1 MTQTQRLDVRE
12 LINRNPLSRFQKLII
27 FLGFCVIAL
36 DGFDIAIMGFIAPTL
51 KLEWGVSNHQLGLV
65 ISAALIGLALGAI
78 FSGPL
83 ADWLGR
89 KKIIINSVFFF
100 GFWTIAT
107 AFSHNVEQMMFFR
120 FMTGL
125 GLGAAMPN
133 IGTLVSEY
141 APERQRSFIIT
152 VIFCGFTFGAAAGGF
167 SASWLIPQFGWHSL
181 MALGGILPLLFA
193 PLLIWLLPESV
204 RFLVIKQAPA
214 ARIRAILNR
223 LYPGQI
229 SDNVRFI
236 LPAQPAAGNAMRIVL
251 SRQYGFGSLM
261 LWLVY
266 FMGLFL
272 VYILGSWLPT
282 LVKAVGMTVSQAAIM
297 TAIYQAGGTLGSLF
311 AGWLMDRINP
321 HRALG
326 IIYAVGGLFTM
337 AMGYAAGSFALL
349 CMLAFISGACL
360 NGANTGMNA
369 LSARYYPTQARAA
382 AAGGFSAS
390 WLIPQFGWH
399 SLMALGGILPLL
411 FAPLLIWLLPES
423 VRFLVIKQA
432 PAARILAILNRLYPG
447 QISDNVTFILPAQ
460 PAAGNAMRI
469 VLSRQYGFGS
479 LMLWL
484 VYFMGLFL
492 VYILGSWL
500 PTLVKAVGMT
510 VSQAAIMT
518 AIYQAGGTLGSLF
531 AGWLMDRINPHRALG
546 IIYAV
551 GGLFTMAMGY
561 AAGSFALLCML
572 AFISGA
578 CLNGAN
584 TGMNALS
591 ARYYPT
597 QARATGSSWM
607 HGVGRIGAILS
618 AFAGAEMMA
627 LNLPFESVFL
637 ILGIPAALTV
647 AGLAA
652 KGIFAAGHPP
662 VASTS
667 PASVRG
673 AS

>member
-1 MTQTQRLDVRE
+1 M
-12 LINRNPLSRFQKLII
+12 
-27 FLGFCVIAL
+27 
-36 DGFDIAIMGFIAPTL
+36 
-51 KLEWGVSNHQLGLV
+51 GVSNHQLGLV

-167 SASWLIPQFGWHSL
+167 SASWLIPVWL
-181 MALGGILPLLFA
+181 ALADGA
-193 PLLIWLLPESV
+193 RRYSAAAVCPLLIWLLPESV

-229 SDNVRFI
+229 SDNVR
-236 LPAQPAAGNAMRIVL
+236 
-251 SRQYGFGSLM
+251 
-261 LWLVY
+261 
-266 FMGLFL
+266 
-272 VYILGSWLPT
+272 
-282 LVKAVGMTVSQAAIM
+282 
-297 TAIYQAGGTLGSLF
+297 
-311 AGWLMDRINP
+311 
-321 HRALG
+321 
-326 IIYAVGGLFTM
+326 
-337 AMGYAAGSFALL
+337 
-349 CMLAFISGACL
+349 
-360 NGANTGMNA
+360 
-369 LSARYYPTQARAA
+369 
-382 AAGGFSAS
+382 
-390 WLIPQFGWH
+390 
-399 SLMALGGILPLL
+399 
-411 FAPLLIWLLPES
+411 
-423 VRFLVIKQA
+423 
-432 PAARILAILNRLYPG
+432 
-447 QISDNVTFILPAQ
+447 FILPAQ

>member
-12 LINRNPLSRFQKLII
+12 LINGNPLSRFQKLVV

-51 KLEWGVSNHQLGLV
+51 KHEWGVTNYELGFV
-65 ISAALIGLALGAI
+65 ISAALIGLALGALL
-78 FSGPL
+78 SGPL

-89 KKIIINSVFFF
+89 KKIIVNSVFFF
-100 GFWTIAT
+100 GFWTIVT
-107 AFSHNVEQMMFFR
+107 AFSQNIEQMIFFR

-141 APERQRSFIIT
+141 APERQRSFLIT

-167 SASWLIPQFGWHSL
+167 SASWLIPRFGWHSL

-204 RFLVIKQAPA
+204 RFLVVKRAPA
-214 ARIRAILNR
+214 ARIRAILQR

-229 SDNVRFI
+229 ADNAEFT
-236 LPAQPAAGNAMRIVL
+236 LPAQPVNANAMRLVL
-251 SRQYGFGSLM
+251 SRHYRLGSLM

-282 LVKAVGMTVSQAAIM
+282 LVKEVGLTVSQAAVM
-297 TAIYQAGGTLGSLF
+297 TAIYQAGGTVGSLF

-326 IIYAVGGLFTM
+326 LIYAIGGLFTM
-337 AMGYAAGSFALL
+337 AMGHAAASFALL
-349 CMLAFISGACL
+349 CLLAF
-360 NGANTGMNA
+360 
-369 LSARYYPTQARAA
+369 
-382 AAGGFSAS
+382 
-390 WLIPQFGWH
+390 
-399 SLMALGGILPLL
+399 
-411 FAPLLIWLLPES
+411 
-423 VRFLVIKQA
+423 V
-432 PAARILAILNRLYPG
+432 
-447 QISDNVTFILPAQ
+447 
-460 PAAGNAMRI
+460 
-469 VLSRQYGFGS
+469 
-479 LMLWL
+479 
-484 VYFMGLFL
+484 
-492 VYILGSWL
+492 
-500 PTLVKAVGMT
+500 
-510 VSQAAIMT
+510 
-518 AIYQAGGTLGSLF
+518 
-531 AGWLMDRINPHRALG
+531 
-546 IIYAV
+546 
-551 GGLFTMAMGY
+551 
-561 AAGSFALLCML
+561 
-572 AFISGA
+572 SGA

-607 HGVGRIGAILS
+607 HGVGRMGAILS

-627 LNLPFESVFL
+627 LNLSFENVFL

-647 AGLAA
+647 VGLVV
-652 KGIFAAGHPP
+652 KGLFASDAET
-662 VASTS
+662 AS
-667 PASVRG
+667 PAPSPTLR
-673 AS
+673 SLS

>member
-1 MTQTQRLDVRE
+1 MAQIQRLDVRE
-12 LINRNPLSRFQKLII
+12 LINNNPLSRFQKLVV

-51 KLEWGVSNHQLGLV
+51 KHEWGVTNYELGFV
-65 ISAALIGLALGAI
+65 ISAALIGLALGALL
-78 FSGPL
+78 SGPL

-89 KKIIINSVFFF
+89 KKIIVNSVFFF
-100 GFWTIAT
+100 GFWTIVT
-107 AFSHNVEQMMFFR
+107 AFSQNIEQMIFFR

-141 APERQRSFIIT
+141 APERRRSFLIT

-167 SASWLIPQFGWHSL
+167 SASWLIPRFGWHSL

-204 RFLVIKQAPA
+204 RFLVVKRAPA
-214 ARIRAILNR
+214 ARIRAILQR

-229 SDNVRFI
+229 ADNAEFM
-236 LPAQPAAGNAMRIVL
+236 LPAQPVNANAMRLVL
-251 SRQYGFGSLM
+251 SRQYRLGSLM

-282 LVKAVGMTVSQAAIM
+282 LVKEVGLTVSQAAVM
-297 TAIYQAGGTLGSLF
+297 TAIYQAGGTIGSLF

-326 IIYAVGGLFTM
+326 LIYAIGGLFTM
-337 AMGYAAGSFALL
+337 AIGYAAASFALL
-349 CMLAFISGACL
+349 CLLAF
-360 NGANTGMNA
+360 
-369 LSARYYPTQARAA
+369 
-382 AAGGFSAS
+382 
-390 WLIPQFGWH
+390 
-399 SLMALGGILPLL
+399 
-411 FAPLLIWLLPES
+411 
-423 VRFLVIKQA
+423 V
-432 PAARILAILNRLYPG
+432 
-447 QISDNVTFILPAQ
+447 
-460 PAAGNAMRI
+460 
-469 VLSRQYGFGS
+469 
-479 LMLWL
+479 
-484 VYFMGLFL
+484 
-492 VYILGSWL
+492 
-500 PTLVKAVGMT
+500 
-510 VSQAAIMT
+510 
-518 AIYQAGGTLGSLF
+518 
-531 AGWLMDRINPHRALG
+531 
-546 IIYAV
+546 
-551 GGLFTMAMGY
+551 
-561 AAGSFALLCML
+561 
-572 AFISGA
+572 SGA

-607 HGVGRIGAILS
+607 HGVGRMGAILS

-627 LNLPFESVFL
+627 LNLSFENVFL

-647 AGLAA
+647 VGLVV
-652 KGIFAAGHPP
+652 KGLFASDAE
-662 VASTS
+662 STS
-667 PASVRG
+667 PAPSPTLR
-673 AS
+673 SLS

>member
-214 ARIRAILNR
+214 ARI
-223 LYPGQI
+223 
-229 SDNVRFI
+229 
-236 LPAQPAAGNAMRIVL
+236 
-251 SRQYGFGSLM
+251 
-261 LWLVY
+261 
-266 FMGLFL
+266 
-272 VYILGSWLPT
+272 
-282 LVKAVGMTVSQAAIM
+282 
-297 TAIYQAGGTLGSLF
+297 
-311 AGWLMDRINP
+311 
-321 HRALG
+321 
-326 IIYAVGGLFTM
+326 
-337 AMGYAAGSFALL
+337 
-349 CMLAFISGACL
+349 
-360 NGANTGMNA
+360 
-369 LSARYYPTQARAA
+369 
-382 AAGGFSAS
+382 
-390 WLIPQFGWH
+390 
-399 SLMALGGILPLL
+399 
-411 FAPLLIWLLPES
+411 
-423 VRFLVIKQA
+423 
-432 PAARILAILNRLYPG
+432 
-447 QISDNVTFILPAQ
+447 
-460 PAAGNAMRI
+460 

>member
-1 MTQTQRLDVRE
+1 MTQIQRLDVRE

-297 TAIYQAGGTLGSLF
+297 TAILPGGRHPRLVVCRLADGQDQPPSRAGDNLRRWRPVHHGDGLRRGQLCLALYAGVYQRRLPERREYRHERPL
-311 AGWLMDRINP
+311 R
-321 HRALG
+321 
-326 IIYAVGGLFTM
+326 
-337 AMGYAAGSFALL
+337 
-349 CMLAFISGACL
+349 
-360 NGANTGMNA
+360 
-369 LSARYYPTQARAA
+369 
-382 AAGGFSAS
+382 
-390 WLIPQFGWH
+390 
-399 SLMALGGILPLL
+399 PLL
-411 FAPLLIWLLPES
+411 PYAGAGDGLQLD
-423 VRFLVIKQA
+423 
-432 PAARILAILNRLYPG
+432 ARR
-447 QISDNVTFILPAQ
+447 
-460 PAAGNAMRI
+460 R
-469 VLSRQYGFGS
+469 
-479 LMLWL
+479 
-484 VYFMGLFL
+484 
-492 VYILGSWL
+492 
-500 PTLVKAVGMT
+500 
-510 VSQAAIMT
+510 
-518 AIYQAGGTLGSLF
+518 
-531 AGWLMDRINPHRALG
+531 
-546 IIYAV
+546 
-551 GGLFTMAMGY
+551 
-561 AAGSFALLCML
+561 
-572 AFISGA
+572 
-578 CLNGAN
+578 
-584 TGMNALS
+584 
-591 ARYYPT
+591 
-597 QARATGSSWM
+597 
-607 HGVGRIGAILS
+607 RIGAILS

>member
-1 MTQTQRLDVRE
+1 MTQIQRLDVRE
-12 LINRNPLSRFQKLII
+12 LINGNPLSRFQKLVV

-51 KLEWGVSNHQLGLV
+51 KHEWGVTNYELGFV

-78 FSGPL
+78 LSGPL

-89 KKIIINSVFFF
+89 KKIIVNSVFFF
-100 GFWTIAT
+100 GFWTIVT
-107 AFSHNVEQMMFFR
+107 AFSQNIEQMIFFR

-141 APERQRSFIIT
+141 APERQRSFLIT

-167 SASWLIPQFGWHSL
+167 SASWLIPRFGWHSL

-204 RFLVIKQAPA
+204 RFLVVKRAPA
-214 ARIRAILNR
+214 TRIRAILQR

-229 SDNVRFI
+229 ADNAEFT
-236 LPAQPAAGNAMRIVL
+236 LPAQPVNANAMRLVL
-251 SRQYGFGSLM
+251 SRHYRLGSLM

-282 LVKAVGMTVSQAAIM
+282 LVKEVGLTVSQAAVM
-297 TAIYQAGGTLGSLF
+297 TAIYQAGGTVGSLF

-326 IIYAVGGLFTM
+326 LIYAIGGLFTM
-337 AMGYAAGSFALL
+337 AMGYAAASFALL
-349 CMLAFISGACL
+349 CLLAF
-360 NGANTGMNA
+360 
-369 LSARYYPTQARAA
+369 
-382 AAGGFSAS
+382 
-390 WLIPQFGWH
+390 
-399 SLMALGGILPLL
+399 
-411 FAPLLIWLLPES
+411 
-423 VRFLVIKQA
+423 V
-432 PAARILAILNRLYPG
+432 
-447 QISDNVTFILPAQ
+447 
-460 PAAGNAMRI
+460 
-469 VLSRQYGFGS
+469 
-479 LMLWL
+479 
-484 VYFMGLFL
+484 
-492 VYILGSWL
+492 
-500 PTLVKAVGMT
+500 
-510 VSQAAIMT
+510 
-518 AIYQAGGTLGSLF
+518 
-531 AGWLMDRINPHRALG
+531 
-546 IIYAV
+546 
-551 GGLFTMAMGY
+551 
-561 AAGSFALLCML
+561 
-572 AFISGA
+572 SGA

-607 HGVGRIGAILS
+607 HGVGRMGAILS

-627 LNLPFESVFL
+627 LNLSFENVFL

-647 AGLAA
+647 VGLVV
-652 KGIFAAGHPP
+652 KGLFASDAET
-662 VASTS
+662 AS
-667 PASVRG
+667 PAPSPTLR
-673 AS
+673 SLS

>member
-1 MTQTQRLDVRE
+1 MTQIQRLDVRE
-12 LINRNPLSRFQKLII
+12 LINGNPLSHFQKLVV

-51 KLEWGVSNHQLGLV
+51 KHEWGVTNYELGFV
-65 ISAALIGLALGAI
+65 ISVALIGLALGAI
-78 FSGPL
+78 LSGPL

-89 KKIIINSVFFF
+89 KKIIVNSVFFF
-100 GFWTIAT
+100 GFWTIVT
-107 AFSHNVEQMMFFR
+107 AFSQNIEQMIFFR

-141 APERQRSFIIT
+141 APERQRSFLIT

-167 SASWLIPQFGWHSL
+167 SASWLIPRFGWHSL

-204 RFLVIKQAPA
+204 RFLVVKRAPA
-214 ARIRAILNR
+214 ARIRAILQR

-229 SDNVRFI
+229 ADNAEFT
-236 LPAQPAAGNAMRIVL
+236 LPAQPVNANAMRLVL
-251 SRQYGFGSLM
+251 SRHYRLGSLM

-282 LVKAVGMTVSQAAIM
+282 LVKEVGLTVSQAAVM
-297 TAIYQAGGTLGSLF
+297 TAIYQAGGTVGSLF

-326 IIYAVGGLFTM
+326 LIYAIGGLFTM
-337 AMGYAAGSFALL
+337 AMGYAAASFALL
-349 CMLAFISGACL
+349 CLLAF
-360 NGANTGMNA
+360 
-369 LSARYYPTQARAA
+369 
-382 AAGGFSAS
+382 
-390 WLIPQFGWH
+390 
-399 SLMALGGILPLL
+399 
-411 FAPLLIWLLPES
+411 
-423 VRFLVIKQA
+423 V
-432 PAARILAILNRLYPG
+432 
-447 QISDNVTFILPAQ
+447 
-460 PAAGNAMRI
+460 
-469 VLSRQYGFGS
+469 
-479 LMLWL
+479 
-484 VYFMGLFL
+484 
-492 VYILGSWL
+492 
-500 PTLVKAVGMT
+500 
-510 VSQAAIMT
+510 
-518 AIYQAGGTLGSLF
+518 
-531 AGWLMDRINPHRALG
+531 
-546 IIYAV
+546 
-551 GGLFTMAMGY
+551 
-561 AAGSFALLCML
+561 
-572 AFISGA
+572 SGA

-607 HGVGRIGAILS
+607 HGVGRMGAILS

-627 LNLPFESVFL
+627 LNLSFENVFL

-647 AGLAA
+647 VGLVV
-652 KGIFAAGHPP
+652 KGLFASDAET
-662 VASTS
+662 AS
-667 PASVRG
+667 PAPSPTLR
-673 AS
+673 SLS

>member
-12 LINRNPLSRFQKLII
+12 LINGNPLSRFQKLVV

-51 KLEWGVSNHQLGLV
+51 KHEWGVTNYELGFV
-65 ISAALIGLALGAI
+65 ISAALIGLALGALL
-78 FSGPL
+78 SGPL

-89 KKIIINSVFFF
+89 KKIIVNSVFFF
-100 GFWTIAT
+100 GFWTIVT
-107 AFSHNVEQMMFFR
+107 AFSQNIDQMIFFR

-141 APERQRSFIIT
+141 APERQRSFLIT

-167 SASWLIPQFGWHSL
+167 SASWLIPRFGWHSL
-181 MALGGILPLLFA
+181 MALGGVLPLLFA

-204 RFLVIKQAPA
+204 RFLVVKRAPA
-214 ARIRAILNR
+214 ARIRAILQR

-229 SDNVRFI
+229 ADNAEFT
-236 LPAQPAAGNAMRIVL
+236 LPAQPANTNAMRLVL
-251 SRQYGFGSLM
+251 SRHYRLGSLM

-282 LVKAVGMTVSQAAIM
+282 LVKEVGLTVSQAAVM
-297 TAIYQAGGTLGSLF
+297 TAIYQAGGTVGSLF

-326 IIYAVGGLFTM
+326 LIYAIGGLFTM
-337 AMGYAAGSFALL
+337 AMGYAAASFALL
-349 CMLAFISGACL
+349 CLLAF
-360 NGANTGMNA
+360 
-369 LSARYYPTQARAA
+369 
-382 AAGGFSAS
+382 
-390 WLIPQFGWH
+390 
-399 SLMALGGILPLL
+399 
-411 FAPLLIWLLPES
+411 
-423 VRFLVIKQA
+423 V
-432 PAARILAILNRLYPG
+432 
-447 QISDNVTFILPAQ
+447 
-460 PAAGNAMRI
+460 
-469 VLSRQYGFGS
+469 
-479 LMLWL
+479 
-484 VYFMGLFL
+484 
-492 VYILGSWL
+492 
-500 PTLVKAVGMT
+500 
-510 VSQAAIMT
+510 
-518 AIYQAGGTLGSLF
+518 
-531 AGWLMDRINPHRALG
+531 
-546 IIYAV
+546 
-551 GGLFTMAMGY
+551 
-561 AAGSFALLCML
+561 
-572 AFISGA
+572 SGA

-607 HGVGRIGAILS
+607 HGVGRMGAILS

-627 LNLPFESVFL
+627 LNLSFENVFL

-647 AGLAA
+647 VGLVV
-652 KGIFAAGHPP
+652 KGLFASDAE
-662 VASTS
+662 STS
-667 PASVRG
+667 PAPSPTLR
-673 AS
+673 SLS

>member
-1 MTQTQRLDVRE
+1 MTQIQHLDVRE
-12 LINRNPLSRFQKLII
+12 LINGNPLSRFQKLVV

-51 KLEWGVSNHQLGLV
+51 KHEWGVTNYELGFV

-78 FSGPL
+78 LSGPL

-89 KKIIINSVFFF
+89 KKIIVNSVFFF
-100 GFWTIAT
+100 GFWTIVT
-107 AFSHNVEQMMFFR
+107 AFSQNIEQMIFFR

-141 APERQRSFIIT
+141 APERQRSFLIT

-167 SASWLIPQFGWHSL
+167 SASWLIPRFGWHSL

-204 RFLVIKQAPA
+204 RFLVVKRAPA
-214 ARIRAILNR
+214 ARIRAILQR

-229 SDNVRFI
+229 ADNAEFT
-236 LPAQPAAGNAMRIVL
+236 LPAQPVNANAMRLVL
-251 SRQYGFGSLM
+251 SRHYRLGSLM

-282 LVKAVGMTVSQAAIM
+282 LVKEVGLTVSQAAVM
-297 TAIYQAGGTLGSLF
+297 TAIYQAGGTVGSLF

-326 IIYAVGGLFTM
+326 LIYAIGGLFTM
-337 AMGYAAGSFALL
+337 AMGYAAASFALL
-349 CMLAFISGACL
+349 CLLAF
-360 NGANTGMNA
+360 
-369 LSARYYPTQARAA
+369 
-382 AAGGFSAS
+382 
-390 WLIPQFGWH
+390 
-399 SLMALGGILPLL
+399 
-411 FAPLLIWLLPES
+411 
-423 VRFLVIKQA
+423 V
-432 PAARILAILNRLYPG
+432 
-447 QISDNVTFILPAQ
+447 
-460 PAAGNAMRI
+460 
-469 VLSRQYGFGS
+469 
-479 LMLWL
+479 
-484 VYFMGLFL
+484 
-492 VYILGSWL
+492 
-500 PTLVKAVGMT
+500 
-510 VSQAAIMT
+510 
-518 AIYQAGGTLGSLF
+518 
-531 AGWLMDRINPHRALG
+531 
-546 IIYAV
+546 
-551 GGLFTMAMGY
+551 
-561 AAGSFALLCML
+561 
-572 AFISGA
+572 SGA

-607 HGVGRIGAILS
+607 HGVGRMGAILS

-627 LNLPFESVFL
+627 LNLSFENVFL

-647 AGLAA
+647 VGLVV
-652 KGIFAAGHPP
+652 KGLFASDAET
-662 VASTS
+662 AS
-667 PASVRG
+667 PAPSPTLR
-673 AS
+673 SLS

>member
-12 LINRNPLSRFQKLII
+12 LINNNPLSRFQKLVV

-51 KLEWGVSNHQLGLV
+51 KHEWGVTNYELGFV
-65 ISAALIGLALGAI
+65 ISAALIGLALGALL
-78 FSGPL
+78 SGPL

-89 KKIIINSVFFF
+89 KKIIVNSAFFF
-100 GFWTIAT
+100 GFWTIVT
-107 AFSHNVEQMMFFR
+107 AFSQNIEQMIFFR

-141 APERQRSFIIT
+141 APERRRSFLIM

-167 SASWLIPQFGWHSL
+167 SASWLIPRFGWHSL

-204 RFLVIKQAPA
+204 RFLVVKRAPA
-214 ARIRAILNR
+214 ARIRAILQR

-229 SDNVRFI
+229 ADNAEFT
-236 LPAQPAAGNAMRIVL
+236 LPAQPVNANAMRLVL
-251 SRQYGFGSLM
+251 SRQYRLGSLM

-282 LVKAVGMTVSQAAIM
+282 LVKEVGLTVSQAAVM
-297 TAIYQAGGTLGSLF
+297 TAIYQAGGTIGSLF

-326 IIYAVGGLFTM
+326 LIYAIGGLFTM
-337 AMGYAAGSFALL
+337 AIGYAAASFALL
-349 CMLAFISGACL
+349 CLLAF
-360 NGANTGMNA
+360 
-369 LSARYYPTQARAA
+369 
-382 AAGGFSAS
+382 
-390 WLIPQFGWH
+390 
-399 SLMALGGILPLL
+399 
-411 FAPLLIWLLPES
+411 
-423 VRFLVIKQA
+423 V
-432 PAARILAILNRLYPG
+432 
-447 QISDNVTFILPAQ
+447 
-460 PAAGNAMRI
+460 
-469 VLSRQYGFGS
+469 
-479 LMLWL
+479 
-484 VYFMGLFL
+484 
-492 VYILGSWL
+492 
-500 PTLVKAVGMT
+500 
-510 VSQAAIMT
+510 
-518 AIYQAGGTLGSLF
+518 
-531 AGWLMDRINPHRALG
+531 
-546 IIYAV
+546 
-551 GGLFTMAMGY
+551 
-561 AAGSFALLCML
+561 
-572 AFISGA
+572 SGA

-607 HGVGRIGAILS
+607 HGVGRMGAILS

-627 LNLPFESVFL
+627 LNLSFESVFL
-637 ILGIPAALTV
+637 ILGIPAAFTV
-647 AGLAA
+647 VGLVV
-652 KGIFAAGHPP
+652 KGLFASDAES
-662 VASTS
+662 ASPTPS
-667 PASVRG
+667 PSLR
-673 AS
+673 SLS

>member
-1 MTQTQRLDVRE
+1 M
-12 LINRNPLSRFQKLII
+12 
-27 FLGFCVIAL
+27 
-36 DGFDIAIMGFIAPTL
+36 
-51 KLEWGVSNHQLGLV
+51 GVSNHQLGLV

-297 TAIYQAGGTLGSLF
+297 TAIYQGGRHPRLVVCRLADGQDQPPSRAGDNLRRWRPVHHGDGLRRGQLCLALY
-311 AGWLMDRINP
+311 AGVYQRRLPERREYRHERP
-321 HRALG
+321 LR
-326 IIYAVGGLFTM
+326 
-337 AMGYAAGSFALL
+337 
-349 CMLAFISGACL
+349 
-360 NGANTGMNA
+360 
-369 LSARYYPTQARAA
+369 
-382 AAGGFSAS
+382 
-390 WLIPQFGWH
+390 
-399 SLMALGGILPLL
+399 PLL
-411 FAPLLIWLLPES
+411 PYTGAGDGLQLD
-423 VRFLVIKQA
+423 
-432 PAARILAILNRLYPG
+432 ARRRAHRRHSQRLCRRRDDG
-447 QISDNVTFILPAQ
+447 AQ
-460 PAAGNAMRI
+460 PA
-469 VLSRQYGFGS
+469 L
-479 LMLWL
+479 
-484 VYFMGLFL
+484 
-492 VYILGSWL
+492 
-500 PTLVKAVGMT
+500 
-510 VSQAAIMT
+510 
-518 AIYQAGGTLGSLF
+518 
-531 AGWLMDRINPHRALG
+531 
-546 IIYAV
+546 
-551 GGLFTMAMGY
+551 
-561 AAGSFALLCML
+561 
-572 AFISGA
+572 
-578 CLNGAN
+578 
-584 TGMNALS
+584 
-591 ARYYPT
+591 
-597 QARATGSSWM
+597 
-607 HGVGRIGAILS
+607 
-618 AFAGAEMMA
+618 
-627 LNLPFESVFL
+627 
-637 ILGIPAALTV
+637 
-647 AGLAA
+647 
-652 KGIFAAGHPP
+652 
-662 VASTS
+662 
-667 PASVRG
+667 
-673 AS
+673 